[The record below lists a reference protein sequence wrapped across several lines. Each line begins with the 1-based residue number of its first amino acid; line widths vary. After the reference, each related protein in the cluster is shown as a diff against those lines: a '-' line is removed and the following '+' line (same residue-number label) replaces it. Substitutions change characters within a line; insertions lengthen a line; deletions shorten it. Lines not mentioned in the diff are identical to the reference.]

1 MADPVA
7 FYKSG
12 DTVEG
17 LRILQELGQG
27 AASTVYLAQDPKT
40 KQIWALKHVHRS
52 TEKDDR
58 FLEQAV
64 GEYEVASKLDHP
76 AIRAIPKIFKS
87 RAKLFTVLTDVVLIM
102 EFTDGVSMDKR
113 RPKTYEEAVE
123 IFHQVASAMK
133 HMHERGYVHADMK
146 PNNVMVS
153 PGPVAKIIDLG
164 QSCAINATKER
175 IQGTPD
181 YMAPEQSVK
190 NQPITPQ
197 TDIYNLGATMYWVLT
212 KQAVPTAMNMT
223 NEDSLISKMDP
234 SLLPKPKPVSE
245 IDVNCHPKL
254 NELIMHCVE
263 LDPNDRPEGM
273 GYLCDRLQLILGM
286 IRASRKT
293 SGAKGSNDSLS
304 LYDPA
309 SSKSGTKSDTKG
321 DTKSG
326 SSMGTK
332 AGLKGNTKS
341 GTNLGTKMGSALSDR
356 NDPRSG
362 STSVLGVRVVP
373 PGK

>member
-7 FYKSG
+7 FYKAG

-64 GEYEVASKLDHP
+64 GEYEVASKLDHE
-76 AIRAIPKIFKS
+76 AIRKIPRIYKT
-87 RAKLFTVLTDVVLIM
+87 RAKLFTLLTDVILVM

-113 RPKTYEEAVE
+113 RPRTYEEAVE

-133 HMHERGYVHADMK
+133 HMHERGFVHADMK

-164 QSCAINATKER
+164 QSCGINALKER

-190 NQPITPQ
+190 NQPITPL

-212 KQAVPTAMNMT
+212 KRAVPTAMNQST
-223 NEDSLISKMDP
+223 ENSLLGKMDV
-234 SLLPKPKPVSE
+234 SMIPKPPAVGE
-245 IDVNCHPKL
+245 LDPNCHPKL

-263 LDPNDRPEGM
+263 LDPNDRPESM
-273 GYLCDRLQLILGM
+273 GYVCDRLQLILGM
-286 IRASRKT
+286 LRASRGKAGGT
-293 SGAKGSNDSLS
+293 AQTALLDPGASRADS
-304 LYDPA
+304 A
-309 SSKSGTKSDTKG
+309 
-321 DTKSG
+321 
-326 SSMGTK
+326 GTK
-332 AGLKGNTKS
+332 AGANAGSGAGVKPDPKS
-341 GTNLGTKMGSALSDR
+341 A
-356 NDPRSG
+356 
-362 STSVLGVRVVP
+362 STSVLGVRVP
-373 PGK
+373 DSKN

>member
-7 FYKSG
+7 FYKPG

-64 GEYEVASKLDHP
+64 GEYEVASKLDHE
-76 AIRAIPKIFKS
+76 AIRKIPKIFKT
-87 RAKLFTVLTDVVLIM
+87 RAKLFTLLTDVMLVM

-133 HMHERGYVHADMK
+133 HMHERGFVHADMK

-164 QSCAINATKER
+164 QSCATNAVKER

-190 NQPITPQ
+190 NQPITPL

-212 KQAVPTAMNMT
+212 KRAVPTAMNQSGE
-223 NEDSLISKMDP
+223 NSLLGKMDV
-234 SLLPKPKPVSE
+234 SMIPKPPAVSE
-245 IDVNCHPKL
+245 LDPNCHPKL

-263 LDPNDRPEGM
+263 LDPNDRPESM
-273 GYLCDRLQLILGM
+273 GYVCDRLQLILGM
-286 IRASRKT
+286 LRASR
-293 SGAKGSNDSLS
+293 G
-304 LYDPA
+304 
-309 SSKSGTKSDTKG
+309 KSGGGLTPATLLDPGASRAD
-321 DTKSG
+321 
-326 SSMGTK
+326 SSAGTK
-332 AGLKGNTKS
+332 AGTGAGMRPDAKS
-341 GTNLGTKMGSALSDR
+341 A
-356 NDPRSG
+356 
-362 STSVLGVRVVP
+362 STSVLGVRVP
-373 PGK
+373 NAKQ